1 MNAMPGSAPN
11 DVRDADTG
19 PQPLFDR
26 SSSSAGTGAGS
37 RATGHGR
44 WAGRLILVLV
54 LLVLA
59 GVVLWLLALMRLQD
73 VATATGPAV
82 DFGARGNGPEAP
94 AGPAADAGDGPVP
107 GVTPPP
113 AAPAGPDP
121 EWVARVAAAT
131 GVPGRALQAYAAADL
146 RTRSEDPACEL
157 SWATL
162 AGIGWVESRHGTIQ
176 GNTLDADGRP
186 AAGAI
191 IGVPLNGEGP
201 VAAIPDSDGGA
212 LDGDTEWDR
221 AVGPH
226 QFIPTTWARYG
237 VDGDGDGTAD
247 PQDIDDSSLAAA
259 RYLCA
264 NGSPLTDAGEWRRA
278 VLTYNASEAYAT
290 DVVRATNFYA
300 RRSLEG

>member
-1 MNAMPGSAPN
+1 
-11 DVRDADTG
+11 
-19 PQPLFDR
+19 
-26 SSSSAGTGAGS
+26 
-37 RATGHGR
+37 
-44 WAGRLILVLV
+44 VLV
-54 LLVLA
+54 LG
-59 GVVLWLLALMRLQD
+59 GVVLWLVALMRLQD

-82 DFGARGNGPEAP
+82 DFGVRGAEPEAP
-94 AGPAADAGDGPVP
+94 AGPAADAGDGPVS
-107 GVTPPP
+107 GVTPPSGQP
-113 AAPAGPDP
+113 TAPDP
-121 EWVARVAAAT
+121 AWVTRV
-131 GVPGRALQAYAAADL
+131 AAADL
-146 RTRSEDPACEL
+146 RTRSEDPDCEL

-176 GNTLDADGRP
+176 GNSLDADGRP

-201 VAAIPDSDGGA
+201 VAAIRDSDGGA

-237 VDGDGDGTAD
+237 VDGDGDGIAD
-247 PQDIDDSSLAAA
+247 PQDIDDSALAAA